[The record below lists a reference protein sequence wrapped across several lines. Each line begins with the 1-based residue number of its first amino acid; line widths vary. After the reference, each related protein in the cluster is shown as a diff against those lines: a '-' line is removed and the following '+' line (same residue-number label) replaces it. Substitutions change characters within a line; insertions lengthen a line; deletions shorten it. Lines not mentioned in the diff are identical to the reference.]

1 MQGTGREHEW
11 AVPGGLPDSTAGDSG
26 PWVHALQGHD
36 GSSKLI
42 VHEGFCVQGGAF
54 LLRARLGEPCLCR
67 GLATGDRA
75 ARADRRQAGAVDIG
89 H

>member
-1 MQGTGREHEW
+1 MLRNPEDMPSACYLPSHPPGKLWAAKPIVLKCPPGGGQPAVQGTGREHEW

-42 VHEGFCVQGGAF
+42 VHEGF
-54 LLRARLGEPCLCR
+54 
-67 GLATGDRA
+67 
-75 ARADRRQAGAVDIG
+75 
-89 H
+89 